1 MGSEMH
7 MEEERG
13 QGTLVN
19 PNRVAGEPQ
28 SRRARGRGAGRG
40 SKRKGPAKSGAV
52 AAGVSH
58 DEPEPMDIEM
68 EPRALDDDTTIDQP
82 HHSDSDSDT
91 SSDGMVS
98 VDDGHVDSLP
108 VAPAPSN
115 VAPSQSACAPD
126 NPPMSTTSR
135 TEKRKRTTVADKGT
149 TAHYE
154 PGSRGPPSS
163 MFNPTTVFAGN
174 IPVVRREDQAAPSW
188 YIRCPVHTTHRS
200 CTKSMTEGRAGNDK
214 LVVRKLMYWL
224 LQGFSME
231 QAPGETP
238 EQLRRRHLTS
248 VVFPADDREIG
259 TLEELQTN
267 TVFQLQ
273 ARGLE

>member
-1 MGSEMH
+1 
-7 MEEERG
+7 
-13 QGTLVN
+13 
-19 PNRVAGEPQ
+19 
-28 SRRARGRGAGRG
+28 
-40 SKRKGPAKSGAV
+40 
-52 AAGVSH
+52 
-58 DEPEPMDIEM
+58 MDIEM

-174 IPVVRREDQAAPSW
+174 IPVVRREDQAVDALFASYGNLFWKWFSW
-188 YIRCPVHTTHRS
+188 L
-200 CTKSMTEGRAGNDK
+200 G
-214 LVVRKLMYWL
+214 
-224 LQGFSME
+224 
-231 QAPGETP
+231 
-238 EQLRRRHLTS
+238 
-248 VVFPADDREIG
+248 
-259 TLEELQTN
+259 
-267 TVFQLQ
+267 
-273 ARGLE
+273 